1 MGKVFLT
8 ARALSP
14 NTAGMPFTFQKH
26 VHCVQVFVGHEA
38 VYPDCYFQFF
48 SPKQAFGGGSG
59 IEIFKRRGASTKIR
73 YTVIAA
79 RATPIRHRRRCGRC
93 PLHVES

>member
-38 VYPDCYFQFF
+38 VYRIVTFSFF
-48 SPKQAFGGGSG
+48 LQSKLLGGGL
-59 IEIFKRRGASTKIR
+59 
-73 YTVIAA
+73 V
-79 RATPIRHRRRCGRC
+79 
-93 PLHVES
+93 